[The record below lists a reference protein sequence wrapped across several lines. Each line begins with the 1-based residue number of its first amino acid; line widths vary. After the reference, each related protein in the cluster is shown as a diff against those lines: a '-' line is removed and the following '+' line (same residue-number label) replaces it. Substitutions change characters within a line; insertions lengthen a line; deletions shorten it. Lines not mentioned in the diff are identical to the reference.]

1 MHDPSNEPC
10 QTKAQT
16 SAKPAWSTPTFEV
29 LKIDQTA
36 NSGSAVSDSAG
47 LGTSPS

>member
-10 QTKAQT
+10 QTETQMP
-16 SAKPAWSTPTFEV
+16 AKPVWSTPGFEV

-36 NSGSAVSDSAG
+36 NSGSAVSDSGG